1 MRAKVNVKTIMK
13 MKNREKIAAVT
24 AYDYVSAK
32 LVDLTGVDIILVG
45 DSVGMVA
52 HGFNTT
58 LPVDM
63 NMMLLHLSSVAR
75 AQPRALVVGDM
86 PFLSYEASVEEA
98 VRNAGLMMKT
108 GADAVKLEGGL
119 EYEETVKAL
128 VKAGIPVMGHIGL
141 NPQRALLIGG
151 YRKRGVTEK
160 EREKILEDAKA
171 LERAGVFSIV
181 IEYTSADVAK
191 EVTQEV
197 GVPTICIGSG
207 PWCDGQILVF
217 HDLLGLTE
225 SPAPFSKQYA
235 NLRDIII
242 NAVKSYVDEVK
253 SGKFPEE
260 KHYFIEKKD

>member
-63 NMMLLHLSSVAR
+63 NIMLLHLSSVAR

-86 PFLSYEASVEEA
+86 PFLSYETSIEEA

-225 SPAPFSKQYA
+225 SPPPFSKQYA
-235 NLRDIII
+235 NLREIII

>member
-171 LERAGVFSIV
+171 LERAGAFSIV

-225 SPAPFSKQYA
+225 TPAPFSKQYA
-235 NLRDIII
+235 NLREIII

>member
-13 MKNREKIAAVT
+13 MKSREKIAAVT

-235 NLRDIII
+235 NLREIII

>member
-160 EREKILEDAKA
+160 ERERILEDAKA

-235 NLRDIII
+235 NLREIII

>member
-1 MRAKVNVKTIMK
+1 

-225 SPAPFSKQYA
+225 SPPPFSKQYA
-235 NLRDIII
+235 NLREIII

-253 SGKFPEE
+253 SGKFPEQ
-260 KHYFIEKKD
+260 KHYFIERKD

>member
-108 GADAVKLEGGL
+108 GADSVKLEGGL

-181 IEYTSADVAK
+181 IEYTSADLAK

-225 SPAPFSKQYA
+225 NPPPFSKQYA

>member
-24 AYDYVSAK
+24 AYDYMSAK

-86 PFLSYEASVEEA
+86 PFLSYETSIEEA

-225 SPAPFSKQYA
+225 SPPPFSKQYA
-235 NLRDIII
+235 NLREIII

>member
-181 IEYTSADVAK
+181 IEYTSADLAK

-225 SPAPFSKQYA
+225 SPPPFSKQYA

>member
-1 MRAKVNVKTIMK
+1 MGAKVNVKTIMK
-13 MKNREKIAAVT
+13 MKSREKIAAVT

-58 LPVDM
+58 LPVGM

-108 GADAVKLEGGL
+108 GADAVKLEGGS

-151 YRKRGVTEK
+151 YRKRGVTGK

-225 SPAPFSKQYA
+225 SPPPFSKQYA
-235 NLRDIII
+235 NLREIII
-242 NAVKSYVDEVK
+242 SAVKSYVDEVK

-260 KHYFIEKKD
+260 KHYYIEKKD

>member
-1 MRAKVNVKTIMK
+1 MRTKVNVKTIMK

-24 AYDYVSAK
+24 AYDYVSAR

-181 IEYTSADVAK
+181 IEYTSADLAK

-235 NLRDIII
+235 NLREIII

>member
-98 VRNAGLMMKT
+98 VRNAGLMMKA

-235 NLRDIII
+235 NLRDVII

-260 KHYFIEKKD
+260 KHYFIERKD

>member
-1 MRAKVNVKTIMK
+1 

-52 HGFNTT
+52 HGFITT

>member
-75 AQPRALVVGDM
+75 AQPRALIVGDM

-225 SPAPFSKQYA
+225 SPPPFSKQYA
-235 NLRDIII
+235 NLREIII

-260 KHYFIEKKD
+260 KHYFLEKKD